1 MLLRLTMPTCWR
13 FMVST
18 RSRPVPRE
26 GRGYPDRDS
35 LPLRYFA
42 TFCRFTRR
50 RSSHRAGSDGRFSVV
65 SLFVIR
71 SFCAEAHRLRKR
83 SGISSCRF
91 LCGAC
96 RSRGS
101 GHGGPARFCDGTF
114 ARAGFPEGG
123 AGPGAKSSGRRS
135 RAAAAL
141 ENTGSGASGRLL
153 RVPAAYILSGTLIP
167 SRPAPEAMT
176 SATVCDSLRRT
187 ACTAGSLSRR
197 IGMSW

>member
-1 MLLRLTMPTCWR
+1 
-13 FMVST
+13 MVST

-91 LCGAC
+91 PCGAC

-101 GHGGPARFCDGTF
+101 GHGGPARFCDGAF

-123 AGPGAKSSGRRS
+123 SGPGAKSCGRRS
-135 RAAAAL
+135 RAAV
-141 ENTGSGASGRLL
+141 TL
-153 RVPAAYILSGTLIP
+153 REIREAESAEDRRAVSVAYILSGTLIP